1 MGEAGTRG
9 GWWEQTLGPQKQWP
23 IRAATHEGKG
33 RGQSRLL
40 LMPTQLFHSALT
52 PLTSPQRVC
61 WGHSGISAMIYELNY
76 GSRAWSYQN
85 FWQFIRFFHRTFIV
99 ASFYINHSSRLSV
112 SIFAKQRKPL
122 WQFSL
127 RILWR
132 VRMYYEH
139 SMALCYFTSGSAELV
154 TWEYSDCYF
163 RFHVLICMAL
173 YKILTVSIV
182 SKFFIWN
189 LRFLVFFVCCF
200 VFYP

>member
-1 MGEAGTRG
+1 
-9 GWWEQTLGPQKQWP
+9 
-23 IRAATHEGKG
+23 
-33 RGQSRLL
+33 
-40 LMPTQLFHSALT
+40 
-52 PLTSPQRVC
+52 
-61 WGHSGISAMIYELNY
+61 MIYELNY

-154 TWEYSDCYF
+154 TWEYSECYF

-182 SKFFIWN
+182 SKFFLWN
-189 LRFLVFFVCCF
+189 LRFLFFLF
-200 VFYP
+200 VFCFFTLKIKKKKNFNSALVPITLSPFLQHCFWFLAQLHEPVKNLLCFSKNLT